1 MKNST
6 NKSTLLAIA
15 CFVALGFFATL
26 TAHAQEDNPLISSPL
41 ITTTGANVLGSGH
54 LLLSGDVNATRFH
67 SDYFHKDDS
76 KHNIFGGGASLRWGI
91 GSNAEL
97 TLGVS
102 ASHAEGYLFDTITYA
117 PDNLSLVPSIG
128 ARIMLLGSEESKNK
142 LTFFTE
148 VTLPFRRGHPY
159 VEDEGMLAEPII
171 GLQYRCRISSHWYFD
186 ASAAYAWNRHAPYAR
201 MTDRPFRLTL
211 FAHWLPNE
219 RWMFSAGLDNS
230 LDNSQG
236 LVEALWQT
244 NDRLQ
249 LKAQMHIEGGINT
262 SFSTS
267 SIFSI
272 YGLIGFNWMIR

>member
-1 MKNST
+1 MP
-6 NKSTLLAIA
+6 LLALQNRSIPLIMCGIFYA
-15 CFVALGFFATL
+15 VLCIFSIVTGIMYL
-26 TAHAQEDNPLISSPL
+26 TAQRELNPLE
-41 ITTTGANVLGSGH
+41 
-54 LLLSGDVNATRFH
+54 LS
-67 SDYFHKDDS
+67 DS
-76 KHNIFGGGASLRWGI
+76 FVDCL
-91 GSNAEL
+91 
-97 TLGVS
+97 
-102 ASHAEGYLFDTITYA
+102 
-117 PDNLSLVPSIG
+117 
-128 ARIMLLGSEESKNK
+128 ESKNK

-148 VTLPFRRGHPY
+148 VTLPLRRGHPY

-267 SIFSI
+267 SI

>member
-54 LLLSGDVNATRFH
+54 LLLSGDINASRLH
-67 SDYFHKDDS
+67 YEYIKLS
-76 KHNIFGGGASLRWGI
+76 IIGGGASLRWGI

-102 ASHAEGYLFDTITYA
+102 AEHAHGRVFDTLSFA
-117 PDNLSLVPSIG
+117 PNHLNLVPSLG

-148 VTLPFRRGHPY
+148 VTLPLRRGHPY

-186 ASAAYAWNRHAPYAR
+186 ASAAYAWNRHAPYVR
-201 MTDRPFRLTL
+201 MTDQPFRLTL

-219 RWMFSAGLDNS
+219 RWMFGAGLDNS
-230 LDNSQG
+230 LENSQG
-236 LVEALWQT
+236 LVEALWQAS
-244 NDRLQ
+244 DCLQ
-249 LKAQMHIEGGINT
+249 LKAQMYIKGGIST
-262 SFSTS
+262 VFSSS